1 MAAGVACSR
10 TATPVVSNLSCIWAP
25 GPRTG
30 QTLASLLTANQVRKR
45 PYKRNLIAVGLLL
58 LALGAYTIYDSNSAS
73 FYHST
78 FNLLPSKFF
87 KITDNLKDTTT
98 LNGQIKETSGMTV
111 TFLIMNSQQF
121 AAFQIG
127 QGNTSLYAV
136 KDVTSSSVSFTF
148 PTADTYYLVFLHG
161 SGYLT
166 ATEPVDFQRTY
177 LALARFEFFSGIALV
192 GLGVL
197 EMIWGLRPRDSQRS
211 WAPPKQAGASYGQ
224 P

>member
-1 MAAGVACSR
+1 MAQESVK
-10 TATPVVSNLSCIWAP
+10 
-25 GPRTG
+25 
-30 QTLASLLTANQVRKR
+30 TLASPLTASQARKR
-45 PYKRNLIAVGLLL
+45 PYKRNLVAVGLLL
-58 LALGAYTIYDSNSAS
+58 LALGAYTIYDSNAAS

-98 LNGQIKETSGMTV
+98 LNGQIKETSARTV

-121 AAFQIG
+121 AAFQVG
-127 QGNTSLYAV
+127 QGNASLYSV
-136 KDVTSSSVSFTF
+136 KDVTSASISFTF

-166 ATEPVDFQRTY
+166 ATETVDFQRTY

-197 EMIWGLRPRDSQRS
+197 EIFWGLRSRDTQRS
-211 WAPPKQAGASYGQ
+211 GALSKLSGTSYGM